1 MTTDTMDNEDVAM
14 SNGKTIWLP
23 ADVHERLK
31 QYHNGEF
38 ENSDA
43 VPIYRSINHLLPDKG
58 KK

>member
-1 MTTDTMDNEDVAM
+1 MDNEVVAM
-14 SNGKTIWLP
+14 SNGKTVWLP

-43 VPIYRSINHLLPDKG
+43 VPIYRSINHLLRAKG
-58 KK
+58 TK